1 MAVRRHFAPKAEVR
15 ATTTNG
21 RHGAESGHSVSLF
34 EEPSRGPSTE
44 GERSDENSSIT
55 IEA

>member
-34 EEPSRGPSTE
+34 EQPSRGPSTE